1 MNEILKKI
9 TETKNE
15 EVEKLNRVGFQS
27 KRYDVPKKFIEALTN
42 REPIGLIAE
51 IKKASPSK
59 GIIRENFN
67 PALLAKDYETGGANC
82 LSVLTDEKYFMG
94 KKEYINLA
102 RENSSLPILRKDF
115 IIAPIQIEE
124 SYAIGADAIL
134 LIAALLSQSQ
144 LNDLYLQAK
153 EYGLDVLVETHNE
166 NEMEMAIKCGAKLI
180 GINNR
185 NLNTFEVDLK
195 TTERLANLAPKN
207 ALLVSESGI
216 FTYDDIIRVKNAG
229 ANAVLVG
236 ESLMRQADV
245 TAAVKKLLNKH

>member
-1 MNEILKKI
+1 MNSILEKI
-9 TETKNE
+9 TETKKD
-15 EVEKLNRVGFQS
+15 EVDKLHREGVLS
-27 KRYDVPKKFIEALTN
+27 KRYDMPKPFVEALAG
-42 REPIGLIAE
+42 REPIALIAE

-59 GIIRENFN
+59 GIIRKDFT
-67 PALLAKDYETGGANC
+67 PAQLAADYERGGANC

-94 KKEYINLA
+94 KKEYIRSA

-134 LIAALLSQSQ
+134 LIAAILSQSQ
-144 LNDLYLQAK
+144 LNDLYIQAK

-166 NEMEMAIKCGAKLI
+166 SEMEMAIKCGAKLI

-185 NLNTFEVDLK
+185 NLNSFEVDLK
-195 TTERLANLAPKN
+195 VTERLSKLAPKN

-216 FTYDDIIRVKNAG
+216 FTFDDIMRVKNAG
-229 ANAVLVG
+229 AQAILVG
-236 ESLMRQADV
+236 ESLMRQDDV
-245 TAAVKKLLNKH
+245 AAAVKNLLNPK